1 VKNKR
6 LLDTYRFPGFRPLAN
21 VCGIFGDSKAIV
33 IRLERKEKKL
43 IVVHVENQAI
53 AFMIT
58 ELNGLEIFHV
68 EIKEYISNL
77 ITDESIVRYAGR

>member
-1 VKNKR
+1 VKYKR
-6 LLDTYRFPGFRPLAN
+6 LIDTYRFPGFRPLAK
-21 VCGIFGDSKAIV
+21 VCGIFGDPKAIV
-33 IRLERKEKKL
+33 IRLERMEKKL
-43 IVVHVENQAI
+43 IVVLVENQAI